1 MLLNDVRD
9 ALQRMDPFGS
19 RPSKPGSAS
28 GFIFGYKREKS
39 RE

>member
-9 ALQRMDPFGS
+9 ALQRNWMNGGS
-19 RPSKPGSAS
+19 SKPGSAS